1 MKPGDRVRPRRK
13 QGLLLFLVVVAVISI
28 SAVFAA
34 TVTVTSQKLTEVG
47 TTGLSFS
54 NPPVSTCTI
63 SPSESTR
70 VEQTNPNTNYG
81 DNYGLE
87 IQSKNADNNRAFIK
101 FTTQSCNETGVSL
114 PTASSIVSATL
125 NLYMYNAP
133 GTSRTHSMFRVTGT
147 DWVETT
153 LTWNN
158 QPTVAA
164 SATSSV
170 TTGTTAN
177 VWKGWDITADVRS
190 IRDGGVN
197 RGWMLRDASE
207 NSGTLD
213 SGWFCSARNGSFGN
227 CTDGTNDDPYLTITY
242 QPATDTCTFS
252 ATQDSYVRSDSAG
265 TNTNTGYLWVGT
277 GPGGFGT
284 ANYRSFV
291 KFNTSGACE
300 ETGAA
305 IPSGASTVSASLDLY
320 IQSAPSSSR
329 TYQAH
334 RVTATW
340 TETTPTWTWSNAGGN
355 VSGSATATTATGTT
369 TGVWNSWDVTTDV
382 SAFLSGSASD
392 YGWMLRD
399 SAEGN
404 ASAIKTQ
411 YCPREGGTGCST
423 APSTD
428 VAPRLIVTY
437 LRPYI
442 NTCTLIPTADS
453 YVDQDNPTTNFDA
466 SNFLKVRPDDDN
478 FGTPV
483 YGHHRTLVQFNV
495 SSASSGNC
503 IETGAP
509 LPATSTLWLA
519 SLQLYDFLPPITSE
533 TQQVYRLSASWTE
546 GTLTYNNQPTVPGGT
561 PPNTVVET
569 TAGTQSWDVTTEVK
583 SFWNGS
589 LTNYGWRIFSANES
603 LGIGDGRN
611 TSYCGKNGGNAAC
624 ITSGPTYN
632 GPKLVIQYH

>member
-1 MKPGDRVRPRRK
+1 MKPGDRVRHRRK
-13 QGLLLFLVVVAVISI
+13 PTLMLILIAGAVISI
-28 SAVFAA
+28 STVFAA
-34 TVTVTSQKLTEVG
+34 TVTVTSQKLTAVG

-63 SPSESTR
+63 SPSESAR
-70 VEQTNPNTNYG
+70 VEEANPTTNYAS
-81 DNYGLE
+81 NFALE
-87 IQSKNADNNRAFIK
+87 IQTKSADNNRAFVK
-101 FTTQSCNETGVSL
+101 FTTQNCNETGATI
-114 PTASSIVSATL
+114 PATSSIVSATL
-125 NLYMYNAP
+125 NLFMYTAP
-133 GTSRTHSMFRVTGT
+133 TTSRTHSIYRVTGT
-147 DWVETT
+147 IWGEGT

-158 QPTVAA
+158 QPAVAT

-170 TTGTTAN
+170 ATGTTAG
-177 VWKGWDITADVRS
+177 VWKGWDITADIRS

-207 NSGTLD
+207 NSGTLY
-213 SGWFCSARNGSFGN
+213 SGWFCTARNGTSPN
-227 CTDGTNDDPYLTITY
+227 CINGTNDDPYLSITY

-252 ATQDSYVRSDSAG
+252 ATQDSYARSDMAG

-277 GPGGFGT
+277 GT
-284 ANYRSFV
+284 TNYRTFV
-291 KFNTSGACE
+291 KFDTSSACE

-305 IPSGASTVSASLDLY
+305 IPFGASTLSASFDLFV
-320 IQSAPSSSR
+320 QSAPGSSR

-355 VSGSATATTATGTT
+355 VSGTVTATTATGTT
-369 TGVWNSWDVTTDV
+369 TGVWNSWDVTSDV

-423 APSTD
+423 VPSTD
-428 VAPRLIVTY
+428 TAPRLVVTY
-437 LRPYI
+437 MRPYI

-453 YVDQDNPTTNFDA
+453 YVDEDNPTTNFDA
-466 SNFLKVRPDDDN
+466 GNLLDVRGNDSN
-478 FGTPV
+478 FGTPI
-483 YGHHRTLVQFNV
+483 YGIYRALVQFNV

-503 IETGAP
+503 VETGAP
-509 LPATSTLWLA
+509 LPATSTVWLA
-519 SLQLYDFLPPITSE
+519 SLQLYDFSPPVTSE
-533 TQQVYRLSASWTE
+533 TQQLYRLSASWTE
-546 GTLTYNNQPTVPGGT
+546 GTVTYNNQPTVPGGT
-561 PPNTVVET
+561 PGSTFVET
-569 TAGTQSWDVTTEVK
+569 TAGTQSWDVTTEVR

-589 LTNYGWRIFSANES
+589 LTNYGWRIFSANET
-603 LGIGDGRN
+603 LGTGDGRS